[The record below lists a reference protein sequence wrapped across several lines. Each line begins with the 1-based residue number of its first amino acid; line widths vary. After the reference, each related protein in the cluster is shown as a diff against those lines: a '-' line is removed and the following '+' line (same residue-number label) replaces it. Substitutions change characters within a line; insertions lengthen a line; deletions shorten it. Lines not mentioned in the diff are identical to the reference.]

1 MMKTQFT
8 FEQAR
13 QAQHACFDVLNQRRQ
28 FQEIETSK
36 ANIKNIIGTA
46 RLEEAEQID
55 NMSNLLYF
63 DDDELIAYSVVI
75 VGDRANILKMIDRS

>member
-1 MMKTQFT
+1 MKTQFT

-13 QAQHACFDVLNQRRQ
+13 QAQHVCFDVINQRKQ

-36 ANIKNIIGTA
+36 ANVKNIIGTA
-46 RLEEAEQID
+46 RLEEAEQIE

-75 VGDRANILKMIDRS
+75 VGNRANILKMTDRS